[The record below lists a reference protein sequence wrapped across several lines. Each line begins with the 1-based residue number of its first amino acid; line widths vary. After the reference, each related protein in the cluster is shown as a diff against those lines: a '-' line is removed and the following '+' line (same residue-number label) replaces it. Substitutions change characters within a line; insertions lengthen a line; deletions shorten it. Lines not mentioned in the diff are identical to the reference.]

1 MHTRVPPIDTD
12 VPPMSSQYLRSQQ
25 TLFCTPSGPTPP
37 RSCGAAAVTLTNHS
51 ITNPKA
57 KRSSIGNF
65 AGPESA
71 RFCVSVDN
79 SHRTYSTASDDCIL
93 SSSHD
98 IEMIDARSHHI
109 RRRDDIRYPTSQSW
123 FCAQNDFVASP
134 LQGGWK
140 DLLDCLCAAPT
151 SKLGTQMCSRLD
163 PLQRFH
169 CRQVRSSPKVQ
180 KMHAPWMFVLSA
192 SSSTHAV
199 FRAMPHGWR
208 RTGVWLLS
216 RSPSRPECGS
226 WDGCDVDTELH
237 IVYYRLGRCS
247 LSSLQVVVGQAGN
260 GSTSAAGSCS
270 RRSRCPTGH
279 GGRWLTVMQGGES
292 AEPIAVSDN
301 PSKPW
306 VR

>member
-1 MHTRVPPIDTD
+1 
-12 VPPMSSQYLRSQQ
+12 MSSQYLRSHQ
-25 TLFCTPSGPTPP
+25 TLFCTPSGLPPP

-57 KRSSIGNF
+57 KRSSIGNS

-71 RFCVSVDN
+71 RFCVSADN
-79 SHRTYSTASDDCIL
+79 SHRTYSTPSDHCTL

-109 RRRDDIRYPTSQSW
+109 RRRDDIRYPTSQCW

-163 PLQRFH
+163 PSQRFH
-169 CRQVRSSPKVQ
+169 CRQVRSSPKAQ

-199 FRAMPHGWR
+199 FRAMDGGGR
-208 RTGVWLLS
+208 ESCCS
-216 RSPSRPECGS
+216 RARP
-226 WDGCDVDTELH
+226 
-237 IVYYRLGRCS
+237 LGRS
-247 LSSLQVVVGQAGN
+247 ADHGMVVMYTEN
-260 GSTSAAGSCS
+260 YTLYIIGSEDAA
-270 RRSRCPTGH
+270 
-279 GGRWLTVMQGGES
+279 
-292 AEPIAVSDN
+292 
-301 PSKPW
+301 
-306 VR
+306 